1 MKKTILKI
9 ISVLFIINAVTNTAQ
24 ADDHL
29 LDRGAYLVAYSM
41 EQMIADKAMTYSEF
55 GLIVDNIEI
64 INLENRIFLSAA
76 CIIET
81 KEEGMCRRTIN
92 TLIKT
97 SREKDPNNYLCNLRD
112 YISENYEV
120 DVRCKSA

>member
-9 ISVLFIINAVTNTAQ
+9 ISVLFIMNALTNTAQ
-24 ADDHL
+24 ADDDL

-41 EQMIADKAMTYSEF
+41 DKMIEDKAMTYSEF

-64 INLENRIFLSAA
+64 INLDNRRFLSAA

-81 KEEGMCRRTIN
+81 KEEGICRMTIN

-97 SREKDPNNYLCNLRD
+97 SREIYPNHYLCNLRD
-112 YISENYEV
+112 YISE
-120 DVRCKSA
+120 DSKTDLRCKSV

>member
-1 MKKTILKI
+1 MKKIILKI
-9 ISVLFIINAVTNTAQ
+9 ISVLFIMNALTNTAQ

-41 EQMIADKAMTYSEF
+41 DKMIEDKAMTYSEF
-55 GLIVDNIEI
+55 GLILDNIEI
-64 INLENRIFLSAA
+64 INLDNRRFLSAA

-81 KEEGMCRRTIN
+81 KEEGICRMTIN

-97 SREKDPNNYLCNLRD
+97 SREKHPNHYLCNLRD
-112 YISENYEV
+112 YISE
-120 DVRCKSA
+120 DSKTDLRCNSV